1 MSGCVLVVAP
11 HMDDEVL
18 GCGGTMLWHRDRG
31 ERVVVLAL
39 CNRWTNGQVDKRTT
53 ARLAEASRRIGERW
67 GIEYRFSPPPDL
79 LDSPRA
85 FPFFDD
91 LHLEV
96 TPAARVIGN
105 AIRKVEP
112 GTVYLPWFGDC
123 HQDHRAAAR
132 AGAVATRMAGAHIVD
147 RVLHYETLS
156 ATEQSGPGDPPFQ
169 PSVFV
174 EMSSYLERKVA
185 MMNCYEKEQGD
196 GFPHARSDL
205 AIRSLAFVRGVTVY
219 LRSAEAFVLR
229 REVLDVEPV

>member
-39 CNRWTNGQVDKRTT
+39 CNRWTNGQVDKPTT
-53 ARLAEASRRIGERW
+53 LRLAEASRRIGERW
-67 GIEYRFSPPPDL
+67 GIEYRFSPSPEL
-79 LDSPRA
+79 LDNRRA
-85 FPFFDD
+85 YPFFDD

-105 AIRKVEP
+105 AIRAVEP
-112 GTVYLPWFGDC
+112 KTVYLPWFGDC

-132 AGAVATRMAGAHIVD
+132 AGAIATRMAGRHCVD
-147 RVLHYETLS
+147 RVLHYEVLS
-156 ATEQSGPGDPPFQ
+156 ATEQSGPGDLAFQ

-174 EMSSYLERKVA
+174 DVWPYLEEKVS

-196 GFPHARSDL
+196 GYPHARSDL
-205 AIRSLAFVRGVTVY
+205 AIRSLAVSRGVTVY
-219 LRSAEAFVLR
+219 LKAAEAFVLR
-229 REVLDVEPV
+229 REVLDGV